1 MEAVEVAE
9 EVVVGLE
16 EDMEEGLAADTV
28 GGLEE
33 DTVVGLEDIEEV
45 LVEDTVQGLRVMAGM
60 RAAGM
65 GGFQGIGE
73 AALQAME
80 LLRGVTIPVMDGR
93 PTITL
98 WAMRL
103 WWSLMTASRNV

>member
-1 MEAVEVAE
+1 MEVAE
-9 EVVVGLE
+9 EAVGLVL
-16 EDMEEGLAADTV
+16 DMEEGLVVDTAA
-28 GGLEE
+28 
-33 DTVVGLEDIEEV
+33 GLEDTEEGLEV
-45 LVEDTVQGLRVMAGM
+45 DMVQGLRIMAGM

-65 GGFQGIGE
+65 GGFRGIGE

-80 LLRGVTIPVMDGR
+80 RLRGGTIPVMDGR

-103 WWSLMTASRNV
+103 WLSLMTASRNV

>member
-1 MEAVEVAE
+1 VEVAE
-9 EVVVGLE
+9 EAVGLVL
-16 EDMEEGLAADTV
+16 DMEEGLVVDTAA
-28 GGLEE
+28 
-33 DTVVGLEDIEEV
+33 GLEDTEEGLEV
-45 LVEDTVQGLRVMAGM
+45 DMVQGLRIMAGM

-65 GGFQGIGE
+65 GGFRGIGE

-80 LLRGVTIPVMDGR
+80 RLRGGTIPVMDGR

-103 WWSLMTASRNV
+103 WLSLMTASRNV